1 MVVGNVPQ
9 VILAGSQGAEL
20 LSLGIWI
27 SSRPGEVRRGSSMAV
42 SPPPK
47 PFGGEGS
54 HSRWLHAIK

>member
-20 LSLGIWI
+20 LSLGTWI

-42 SPPPK
+42 SPPPS
-47 PFGGEGS
+47 PLEERAPTVGGYMP
-54 HSRWLHAIK
+54 